1 MKVPVFE
8 VVVFWASEVG
18 PMMVGLEK
26 ESVFLVLRTVA
37 NLMMSEW
44 MLFVLS
50 PLIQIFV

>member
-1 MKVPVFE
+1 
-8 VVVFWASEVG
+8 
-18 PMMVGLEK
+18 LEK

-37 NLMMSEW
+37 MMMFEW